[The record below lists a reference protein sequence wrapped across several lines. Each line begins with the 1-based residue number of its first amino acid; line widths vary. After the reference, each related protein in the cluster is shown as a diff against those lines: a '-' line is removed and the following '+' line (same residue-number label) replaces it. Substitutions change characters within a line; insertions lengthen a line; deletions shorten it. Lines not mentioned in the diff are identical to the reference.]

1 MGTADKFHYRSMDN
15 LVRIIGGGL
24 AGTEAAWQLARRG
37 IAVELF
43 EMRPLRRTEAHAS
56 DDLAEVV
63 CSNSLRSDSLSAP
76 AGLLKAEMRQ
86 LNSLIIRTAET
97 HRVPA
102 GSALAVDR
110 AAFARGVT
118 QAIEALPKVQVIRH
132 EVESIPD
139 DGIVIVATGP
149 LTSPA
154 LSRAL
159 TAQLGEEHLYFYD
172 AISPIVTAESID
184 MNLAYRA
191 ARYGKGGDDYINL
204 PLTQAEYYRFI
215 DALVAA
221 ERVATHSFERFVPF
235 EGCMPIEEMA
245 DRGKE
250 TLAFGP
256 MRAVGLIDPS
266 TGRRPY
272 AVVQLRQENRAST
285 LYNLV
290 GFQTKMTYAEQR
302 KVLALIPGLAN
313 AEFIRLGSLH
323 RNTFINAPQH
333 LLPTLQWRQRQ
344 SLFFA
349 GQMTGVEGYIE
360 SAATGLLA
368 GINAANLVFG
378 KAPVVPPLTTAL
390 GALLGYISD
399 SERKRFQP
407 MNVNFGL
414 ISPLSVGL
422 RGKAKKEMLSRRAL
436 ADMAAWLSE
445 LDGGAKGAD
454 ANDLV
459 SVETLGRIH
468 GETSVEMQP
477 LRNDG
482 KAVVP

>member
-1 MGTADKFHYRSMDN
+1 MMEQR
-15 LVRIIGGGL
+15 VRIVGGGL

-37 IAVELF
+37 VAVELF
-43 EMRPLRRTEAHAS
+43 EMRPTRRTEAHATAY
-56 DDLAEVV
+56 LAEVV

-86 LNSLIIRTAET
+86 LDSLIIRVAET

-110 AAFARGVT
+110 DGFARGVT
-118 QAIEALPKVQVIRH
+118 QAIEGLPNVKIIRQ
-132 EVESIPD
+132 EVEAIPA
-139 DGIVIVATGP
+139 DGVVILATGP

-154 LSRAL
+154 LSHDLSAK
-159 TAQLGEEHLYFYD
+159 LGEEHLYFYD

-184 MNLAYRA
+184 MSVAYRA

-204 PLTQAEYYRFI
+204 PLTQEEYHRFI

-256 MRAVGLIDPS
+256 MRAVGLIDPR

-272 AVVQLRQENRAST
+272 AVVQLRQENRQGT

-290 GFQTKMTYAEQR
+290 GFQTKMTYSEQR
-302 KVLALIPGLAN
+302 KVFALIPGLAS
-313 AEFIRLGSLH
+313 AEFVRLGSLH
-323 RNTFINAPQH
+323 RNTFINAPQQ
-333 LLPTLQWRQRQ
+333 LLPTLQWRSRET
-344 SLFFA
+344 LFFA

-368 GINAANLVFG
+368 GINAANLLLG
-378 KAPVVPPLTTAL
+378 KQLVIPPETTAL
-390 GALLGYISD
+390 GSLLRYISD
-399 SERKRFQP
+399 PERKRFQP

-414 ISPLSVGL
+414 IPPLAVRL
-422 RGKAKKEMLSRRAL
+422 RGKAKKEMQSRRAL
-436 ADMAAWLSE
+436 ADMAAWLRESDCGVK
-445 LDGGAKGAD
+445 DGAAD
-454 ANDLV
+454 SSANLA
-459 SVETLGRIH
+459 TLAL
-468 GETSVEMQP
+468 P
-477 LRNDG
+477 
-482 KAVVP
+482 